1 LTTRFYSSI
10 SQQTTLTSS
19 ISGATTVI
27 NVAATTGF
35 PSSTPFTLA
44 LDYSAPNE
52 ELVEVTLIAG
62 TSLTVT
68 RAIDGTSATVHNAG
82 ALVRHVSSAR
92 DFADSRFHENSTTGI
107 HGLAGGSAIVGTND
121 VQTLSNK
128 TFIDATGTLNRI
140 LIKNGPTGGAW
151 TTTVQGDAAQPSA
164 DLQNWKPDVASNTVA
179 LVANDGNIKVINR
192 STTQDSSITD
202 YRLRVTEFDGT
213 TDVFSV
219 RSSGAVNTKLSNSSN
234 GYTVIPE
241 NDSAVSTARAFTIRN
256 SADSAVRS
264 AWFTHGGLSLV
275 GTAPSV
281 PQLYVQ
287 APATMTTDIMQVKDS
302 TPTTLFAVGSAGK
315 TFMEKGAR
323 VIGDSAAAAVVLELK
338 AGSASSGSVTNW
350 EDETGALVGS
360 FSRTGLMTARDLFLT
375 NAVWTAYTPVLTA
388 ATTNPTVGNGSII
401 GRFYTIGKTVL
412 FAMEFVFGSTST
424 AGSGAWS
431 FSLPPLHNVTNASGT
446 PVFVASANGS
456 VAGNRFHADGTLA
469 PTASTF
475 QLFAPTA
482 TGNCALTNV
491 SQTVMGGAWAN
502 GNFIRITGMYESDT
516 S

>member
-1 LTTRFYSSI
+1 VTVRFYSSI
-10 SQQTTLTSS
+10 AQQTTLTSS
-19 ISGATTVI
+19 ISGATTII

-35 PSSTPFTLA
+35 PASTPFTLA
-44 LDYSAPNE
+44 LDYGAPNE
-52 ELVEVTLIAG
+52 ELVEVTLVAG
-62 TSLTVT
+62 TACTVT
-68 RAIDGTSATVHNAG
+68 RAIDGTSATTHNAG

-121 VQTLSNK
+121 TQTLSNK
-128 TFIDATGTLNRI
+128 TFIDATGTFNRI

-192 STTQDSSITD
+192 NTTQDASITD
-202 YRLRVTEFDGT
+202 YRFRVTEFDGT

-219 RSSGAVNTKLSNSSN
+219 RASGAVNTKLTNASN
-234 GYTVIPE
+234 GFTVIPQD
-241 NDSAVSTARAFTIRN
+241 DSPTSTARAFTIRN
-256 SADSAVRS
+256 STDSAVRS
-264 AWFTHGGLSLV
+264 TWFTHGGLSLI

-281 PQLYVQ
+281 PQFYVQ
-287 APATMTTDIMQVKDS
+287 APASMTTDILQVQDS
-302 TPTTLFAVGSAGK
+302 TPTTLVAVGSTGK
-315 TFMEKGAR
+315 LFAQKSAR
-323 VIGDSAAAAVVLELK
+323 VIDAGTGGTIGLETRASTGTSLIQAWQDSGASNVASMSP
-338 AGSASSGSVTNW
+338 AGLLTVA
-350 EDETGALVGS
+350 DFFMTGG
-360 FSRTGLMTARDLFLT
+360 
-375 NAVWTAYTPVLTA
+375 VWTAYTPVLTA
-388 ATTNPTVGNGSII
+388 ATTNPTIGNGSII
-401 GRFYTIGKTVL
+401 GRYRMYGKTVH

-431 FSLPPLHNVTNASGT
+431 FSLPPGHNVTNASGT
-446 PVFVASANGS
+446 PVFVANCNGS

-475 QLFAPTA
+475 QMFAPTA

-502 GNFIRITGMYESDT
+502 GNFIRITGTYETDVS
-516 S
+516 